1 MRMWVLRLALGL
13 VSDSVWILEGVD
25 LDFRMK
31 RKGQDNGCFYRGMN
45 KRFCTYVHAETD
57 IT

>member
-1 MRMWVLRLALGL
+1 MWVLRLALGV
-13 VSDSVWILEGVD
+13 VSDNVWILEGVD

-31 RKGQDNGCFYRGMN
+31 RNGQDNGCFYRGMN
-45 KRFCTYVHAETD
+45 KRFCTHVHAETD